1 MIFRRDIRAETQLTT
16 GDITTLAELLGLNV
30 DDLQITGNNSLKE
43 ITVYTCIRILSD
55 TISKLPLK
63 IYQDNNGIQKAT
75 SHYLYPILKL
85 RPNPYMSASDFWKCI
100 EAQRN
105 IHGNAYAWIDR
116 IKIGRKAGQ
125 ITGLYPL
132 DSTKMQI
139 YVDDVGLLNSKNKIW
154 YVYTDNLGN
163 QYKIDPVDLLHFKGL
178 TTDGL
183 VGINPIEKLK
193 NSIENAKSAE
203 QFLNNSFK
211 NGMQTKGIVQY
222 VGDLNPQAEQTFR
235 EKFEQMSN
243 GLKNANRIS
252 LLPIGYQFQPI
263 SLSMTDAQFL
273 ENTQLT
279 IRQITAAFGI
289 KLHQVNDLV
298 KSSYA
303 STSEANREF
312 YVDTLMAILTMYEQ
326 ELTYKLFTSNEIE
339 QGYYIKFNPDVILRG
354 DIKTRYEAYRIGLQ
368 AGFIT
373 ANEVRALEEKE
384 PKEGGDRLLV
394 NGNMMPIEMA
404 GEQYKKGGGNGEE
417 VLESK
422 QGEE

>member
-1 MIFRRDIRAETQLTT
+1 MLFRRDIRAETQLTT
-16 GDITTLAELLGLNV
+16 GDITTLAELLGLNA
-30 DDLQITGNNSLKE
+30 DDLQISGTNSLKE

-55 TISKLPLK
+55 TIGKLPLK
-63 IYQDNNGIQKAT
+63 IYQDSNGIQKAT
-75 SHYLYPILKL
+75 NHYLYPILKL

-100 EAQRN
+100 ESQRN
-105 IHGNAYAWIDR
+105 IYGNAYAWIDR

-125 ITGLYPL
+125 IIGLYPL
-132 DSTKMQI
+132 NSSNMKI
-139 YVDDVGLLNSKNKIW
+139 YVDDMGLLSSKNKIW
-154 YVYTDNLGN
+154 YVYTDNLGKE
-163 QYKIDPVDLLHFKGL
+163 YKIDPIDILHFKGL
-178 TTDGL
+178 TTNGI
-183 VGINPIEKLK
+183 VGVNPIEALK

-203 QFLNNSFK
+203 QFLNSSFK

-235 EKFEQMSN
+235 ERFEQMSN

-263 SLSMTDAQFL
+263 SLKMTDAQFL

-298 KSSYA
+298 KASYA

-326 ELTYKLFTSNEIE
+326 ELTYKLFTSNEID

-394 NGNMMPIEMA
+394 NGNMIPIEMV
-404 GEQYKKGGGNGEE
+404 GEQYKKGGGSDEQNTGA
-417 VLESK
+417 
-422 QGEE
+422 